1 MNELS
6 VKAIVIGVSI
16 FVTVIIL
23 TVIVFEFTEIQ
34 RLYSNVAQTD
44 VSFESRLDEFDKYRD
59 SNNDFNGLDVRNT
72 LKKYEYESQVSVCV
86 NDGRTEICD
95 DNIDEDKLIYNKKY
109 ISRLDDSSGINKI
122 IFTIK

>member
-16 FVTVIIL
+16 TVTIIIL
-23 TVIVFEFTEIQ
+23 TVVIFEFTEIQ
-34 RLYSNVAQTD
+34 KLYSNVAQTD
-44 VSFESRLDEFDKYRD
+44 ISFESRLDEFDKYRD

-72 LKKYEYESQVSVCV
+72 LKKYENETQVKVCINNGTSEV
-86 NDGRTEICD
+86 CD
-95 DNIDEDKLIYNKKY
+95 DSIDENSLVYNRKY
-109 ISRLDDSSGINKI
+109 ISSLDDTSGINKI